1 MSDGQIVTKNL
12 EDFQGAL
19 DEAIVVSLTINDQQ
33 VMLLLATLP
42 NFWHAFVM
50 TQGNVLNLSLI
61 DLIANILQEDFMRK
75 YSPNNNIQT

>member
-42 NFWHAFVM
+42 NFWHAFIM

>member
-1 MSDGQIVTKNL
+1 MSSDQIVTKNL

-19 DEAIVVSLTINDQQ
+19 DEAIVFSLTINDQQ

-42 NFWHAFVM
+42 NFWHTFVM
-50 TQGNVLNLSLI
+50 TQGNVPNLSLI
-61 DLIANILQEDFMRK
+61 HLIANILQEDFMRK

>member
-1 MSDGQIVTKNL
+1 
-12 EDFQGAL
+12 
-19 DEAIVVSLTINDQQ
+19 
-33 VMLLLATLP
+33 
-42 NFWHAFVM
+42 M